1 MELQTDK
8 IFKPQQ
14 AREFQ
19 IATNRPTR
27 FKPTNFNWNPTKTRS
42 PGNRELI
49 DIIKHALE
57 SHNRREQL
65 DRYQHELRASE
76 TRFQNVINKHV
87 DALIVVD
94 SRGKVCFANPAAGIL
109 LNNSVEKIIGQ
120 EIFGTLL
127 LERPSC
133 QLDTRVVPTLDNRS
147 DSERIVL
154 QTQVDVVRN
163 ESDRA
168 IAEMRVVE
176 AEWNGNTAFITTL
189 RDITARV
196 RAEKALRESEAEL
209 RRKNQELEA
218 TLHELKQTQAQLVHS
233 EKMSSLGLLVA
244 GLAHEIN
251 NPVNFIHGN
260 LDHAKD
266 YINDLLEL
274 LQLYGHYHPQPEAEL
289 QAKIEEIDLDF
300 LIEDLPE
307 LMGSMQMGS
316 ERIIE
321 IVQSLRS
328 FSRHDEAEKKPSDIH
343 GGIDSTL
350 LILHNRIKPK
360 GGYPG
365 IEICKDYG
373 ELPLVDCHGGQL
385 NQVLMNILSN
395 AIDALEERDAE
406 RSPEEIQTRP
416 SQIRIRTESIEN
428 RAIAIRIADNGK
440 GIPES
445 IRSKLFDP
453 FFTTKPVGKGTGLG
467 LSISYQIVVEKHG
480 GRLRC
485 DSTSEGGTEFTIE
498 IPI

>member
-1 MELQTDK
+1 MELQPDK
-8 IFKPQQ
+8 VFRTEL
-14 AREFQ
+14 ARDLH
-19 IATNRPTR
+19 IAKNSQSRLN
-27 FKPTNFNWNPTKTRS
+27 KVNFNWNQTKTRS
-42 PGNRELI
+42 VSNCHLI
-49 DIIKHALE
+49 ETIQHALDT
-57 SHNRREQL
+57 HNSRAKLHRF
-65 DRYQHELRASE
+65 QHELQASE

-87 DALIVVD
+87 DALIVVN
-94 SRGKVCFANPAAGIL
+94 RQGKVCFANPAAGIL
-109 LNNSVEKIIGQ
+109 FNCTVEQLIGQ

-133 QLDTRVVPTLDNRS
+133 QLDTRVVPTLGQHIDA
-147 DSERIVL
+147 ERIVV
-154 QTQVDVVRN
+154 QTQVDVVQTN
-163 ESDRA
+163 GDRA

-176 AEWNGNTAFITTL
+176 AEWDGDTAFITTL

-196 RAEKALRESEAEL
+196 RAEEALRESEAEL

-260 LDHAKD
+260 LDCARD
-266 YINDLLEL
+266 YINELLEL
-274 LQLYGHYHPQPEAEL
+274 LQLYGHYYPQPEAEIE
-289 QAKIEEIDLDF
+289 AKIQEIDLDF

-328 FSRHDEAEKKPSDIH
+328 FSRHDEAEKKASDIH
-343 GGIDSTL
+343 EGIDSTL

-360 GGYPG
+360 AGYPG
-365 IEICKDYG
+365 IKICKDYG
-373 ELPLVDCHGGQL
+373 KLPLVDCHCGQL

-406 RSPEEIQTRP
+406 RSPEEIQACP

-428 RAIAIRIADNGK
+428 RAIAIQIADNGK

-485 DSTSEGGTEFTIE
+485 DSTPEGGTKFTIE